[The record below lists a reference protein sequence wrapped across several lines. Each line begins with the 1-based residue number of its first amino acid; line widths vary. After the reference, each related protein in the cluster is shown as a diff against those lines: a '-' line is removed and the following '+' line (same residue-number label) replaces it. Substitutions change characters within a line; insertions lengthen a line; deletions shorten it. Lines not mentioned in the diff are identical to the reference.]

1 MIMFHPD
8 KTTKFCK
15 KVVAWCQST
24 WCGQTSKQTTINFTF
39 SKLSRIS
46 KLVWDAYGPGTV
58 VWVSMASKVSTLCL
72 KRWRSRDSNKQK
84 EKRNLRDTRPSKCL
98 WVPQLN
104 QFSQSWPRH
113 PSKSTSLQ
121 SCKAM
126 SKTLYSWFS
135 TLRWWSNPLSTSAT
149 MSRKCP

>member
-1 MIMFHPD
+1 MIIYLSV
-8 KTTKFCK
+8 KATKFCR

-24 WCGQTSKQTTINFTF
+24 WCGQTSKQTTINSTF

-58 VWVSMASKVSTLCL
+58 VLVPTASKVSTLCL
-72 KRWRSRDSNKQK
+72 KRWQSRDFNKLR
-84 EKRNLRDTRPSKCL
+84 EKRNLRAIRPSKCL
-98 WVPQLN
+98 WVPQPN
-104 QFSQSWPRH
+104 QSSQSWPLH
-113 PSKSTSLQ
+113 QSKSILSQ

-135 TLRWWSNPLSTSAT
+135 TQRWWSNPLSTSAT
-149 MSRKCP
+149 MLRKCL